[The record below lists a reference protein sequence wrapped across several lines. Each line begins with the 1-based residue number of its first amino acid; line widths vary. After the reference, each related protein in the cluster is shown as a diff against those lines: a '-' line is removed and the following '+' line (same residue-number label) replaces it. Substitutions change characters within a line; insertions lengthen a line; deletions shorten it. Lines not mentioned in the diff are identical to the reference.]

1 MNAKYTCII
10 IDDEHHN
17 RNALAKKIEITQ
29 LPLLIIS
36 QCESAEEGLKAIED
50 HKPDIVFLDIEMPM
64 MSGIEMLKNIKR
76 QSFQTIFTTA
86 YNQYAIE
93 AINLAALAYL
103 LKPISIEEL
112 RNAILKAMEKVDDL
126 SQQKKIDVLYELLH
140 QNQLPQKLIIPLQNG
155 VEIIDYNEIIY
166 LAAEGNYTYI
176 HLLDTKPVLSSKT
189 LKEYED
195 TLPQSIF
202 FRIHNSHIINLRY
215 VRKLT
220 KEDGMQV
227 ELKNGIKLDIARR
240 RKDEFWERLLNKKS

>member
-1 MNAKYTCII
+1 M
-10 IDDEHHN
+10 
-17 RNALAKKIEITQ
+17 EITQ

-140 QNQLPQKLIIPLQNG
+140 QNQLPQN
-155 VEIIDYNEIIY
+155 
-166 LAAEGNYTYI
+166 
-176 HLLDTKPVLSSKT
+176 
-189 LKEYED
+189 
-195 TLPQSIF
+195 
-202 FRIHNSHIINLRY
+202 
-215 VRKLT
+215 
-220 KEDGMQV
+220 
-227 ELKNGIKLDIARR
+227 
-240 RKDEFWERLLNKKS
+240 